1 MFSNDN
7 VFHISKIGLRITMVV
22 SILRG
27 SRVRASL
34 CLGQVTTQLLFVEVL
49 ALSQAHMTA
58 CILIVDCKDL
68 RTISLVL

>member
-1 MFSNDN
+1 
-7 VFHISKIGLRITMVV
+7 MVV